1 MTTSTVTQPDAIA
14 TVLERMRGFGDRPA
28 LFHRNTL
35 LSYREFVGEIDAW
48 TQRLRAEGV
57 GAGTVCVVMG
67 DYTPRSCAIMFALM
81 QLAAIAVPLTAVS
94 TRDPSELMEMAG
106 VRLYIEPDAAGGPV
120 VRTLAPQAENALIES
135 FRPGGKPGL
144 VVFTSGST
152 GKPKGILHDFERVMR
167 KFVRQRAGW
176 RTVLFLMFDHF
187 GGMNTLLSTFAYG
200 GVGVCLEQRVPDVVC
215 RTIEAAR
222 ATLLPTTPTFLNLLL
237 VSNAH
242 RTSDLSSV
250 ELITYGTE
258 VMPAATLERVRAAF
272 PRAQIKQTYG
282 LSELGVLRSRSEDD
296 ASTWV
301 RIGGDGFEVKVKENL
316 LYVRSEANMIGYLNA
331 PSPFDDEGWMCTGDE
346 VEVRGDY
353 MRILGRKSEL
363 INVGGQ
369 KVYPAEIE
377 TVLLQADNVSDATVF
392 GVPHPIMGH
401 AIHARVTLAS
411 PEDPAS
417 VNQRL
422 RTYCSERLT
431 RHKIPMR
438 FVIAETGQY
447 SARFKK
453 VR

>member
-28 LFHRNTL
+28 LFHQNTL

-167 KFVRQRAGW
+167 KFVQQRAGW

>member
-1 MTTSTVTQPDAIA
+1 
-14 TVLERMRGFGDRPA
+14 
-28 LFHRNTL
+28 
-35 LSYREFVGEIDAW
+35 
-48 TQRLRAEGV
+48 
-57 GAGTVCVVMG
+57 
-67 DYTPRSCAIMFALM
+67 
-81 QLAAIAVPLTAVS
+81 
-94 TRDPSELMEMAG
+94 
-106 VRLYIEPDAAGGPV
+106 
-120 VRTLAPQAENALIES
+120 
-135 FRPGGKPGL
+135 

-167 KFVRQRAGW
+167 KFVQQRAGW

-200 GVGVCLEQRVPDVVC
+200 GVGICLEQRVPEVVC

-272 PRAQIKQTYG
+272 PKAQIKQTYG
-282 LSELGVLRSRSEDD
+282 LSELGVLRSRSEGD

-301 RIGGDGFEVKVKENL
+301 RIGGDGFEVKVKDNQL
-316 LYVRSEANMIGYLNA
+316 WVRSEANMIGYLNA
-331 PSPFDDEGWMCTGDE
+331 PSPFDGEGWMCTGDE

-377 TVLLQADNVSDATVF
+377 TVLLQAGNVAEATVF
-392 GVPHPIMGH
+392 GVPHAIMGH
-401 AIHARVTLAS
+401 AIHARITLNE
-411 PEDPAS
+411 PEEQSS

-422 RTYCSERLT
+422 RTYCSEHLT

-438 FVIAETGQY
+438 FIVATEAQH

>member
-1 MTTSTVTQPDAIA
+1 MTGAADRDAIA
-14 TVLERMRGFGDRPA
+14 IMLERMRGFGDRPA
-28 LFHRNTL
+28 LFHEGAL
-35 LSYREFVGEIDAW
+35 SSYRDFTREIDAW
-48 TQRLRAEGV
+48 TDRLRAAGI
-57 GAGTVCVVMG
+57 GAGTICVVMG
-67 DYTPRSCAIMFALM
+67 DYTPRSCAIMYALM
-81 QLAAIAVPLTAVS
+81 QLTAIAVPLTSVS
-94 TRDPSELMEMAG
+94 TREPAELMEMAG
-106 VRLYIEPDAAGGPV
+106 VEFYIEPGAPDGPIV
-120 VRTLAPQAENALIES
+120 KALSPQSQNHLIEA
-135 FRPGGKPGL
+135 FRPQGKPGL

-167 KFVRQRAGW
+167 KFVQQRAGW

-200 GVGVCLEQRVPDVVC
+200 GLGICLDQRVPESVC
-215 RTIEAAR
+215 RAIEAAR

-237 VSNAH
+237 ISNAH

-258 VMPAATLERVRAAF
+258 VMPDATLERVRAAF

-282 LSELGVLRSRSEDD
+282 LSELGVLRSRSADD
-296 ASTWV
+296 GSTWV
-301 RIGGDGFEVKVKENL
+301 RIGGEGFEVKIRDNL
-316 LYVRSEANMIGYLNA
+316 LWVRSEANMIGYLNA
-331 PSPFDDEGWMCTGDE
+331 PSPFDDDGWMCTGDE
-346 VEVRGDY
+346 VEVRGSY
-353 MRILGRKSEL
+353 MRILGRKSDL

-377 TVLLQADNVSDATVF
+377 TILLQADNVKDATVF
-392 GVPHPIMGH
+392 GVPHAIMGH
-401 AIHARVTLAS
+401 AIHARVTLVA
-411 PEDPAS
+411 PEEPAA

-422 RTYCSERLT
+422 RAYCSGRLT

-438 FVIAETGQY
+438 FIITTEAQH

>member
-1 MTTSTVTQPDAIA
+1 MSPTDTQPDAIA

-28 LFHRNTL
+28 LFHQNTL
-35 LSYREFVGEIDAW
+35 SSYRDFTQDIDAW
-48 TQRLRAEGV
+48 TNRLRAEGI

-67 DYTPRSCAIMFALM
+67 DYSPRSCAILFALM
-81 QLAAIAVPLTAVS
+81 RLTAIAVPLTAVS

-106 VRLYIEPDAAGGPV
+106 VEFYIEPDAAGGPV
-120 VRTLAPQAENALIES
+120 IKPLAPQSQNDLIGS
-135 FRPGGKPGL
+135 FRPRGKPGL
-144 VVFTSGST
+144 IVFTSGST

-167 KFVRQRAGW
+167 KFVQQRAGW

-200 GVGVCLEQRVPDVVC
+200 GVGICLDQRVPDVVC

-258 VMPAATLERVRAAF
+258 VMPATTLERVRAAF

-301 RIGGDGFEVKVKENL
+301 RIGGDGFEVKVKDNL
-316 LYVRSEANMIGYLNA
+316 PWVRSEANMIGYLNA
-331 PSPFDDEGWMCTGDE
+331 PSPFDDDGWMCTGDE

-377 TVLLQADNVSDATVF
+377 TVLLQADNVSDVTVF

-401 AIHARVTLAS
+401 TIQARVTLAE
-411 PEDPAS
+411 PEDPAA

-422 RTYCSERLT
+422 RAYCNERLT

-438 FVIAETGQY
+438 FIVAETAQH

>member
-1 MTTSTVTQPDAIA
+1 MTADTQPDAIA
-14 TVLERMRGFGDRPA
+14 IVLDRMRGFGDRPA
-28 LFHRNTL
+28 LFHQNAL
-35 LSYREFVGEIDAW
+35 SSYRTFVGEIDAW
-48 TQRLRAEGV
+48 TERLRSEGV
-57 GAGTVCVVMG
+57 GTGTVCVVMG
-67 DYTPRSCAIMFALM
+67 DYSSRSCAIMFALM
-81 QLAAIAVPLTAVS
+81 RLAAIAVPLTSVS

-106 VRLYIEPDAAGGPV
+106 VQFYIEPDATDGPII
-120 VRTLAPQAENALIES
+120 RARAPQAQNALIES
-135 FRPGGKPGL
+135 FRPRGKPGL

-167 KFVRQRAGW
+167 KFVQQRAGW

-377 TVLLQADNVSDATVF
+377 TVLLQAENVSDATVF

-401 AIHARVTLAS
+401 AIHARVTLAA

-422 RTYCSERLT
+422 RTFCSERLT

-438 FVIAETGQY
+438 FIIAETGQY

>member
-1 MTTSTVTQPDAIA
+1 MSPTDTQPDAIA

-28 LFHRNTL
+28 LFHQNAL
-35 LSYREFVGEIDAW
+35 SSYRAFTQDIDAW
-48 TQRLRAEGV
+48 TDRLRAEGI

-67 DYTPRSCAIMFALM
+67 DYSPKSCAILFALM
-81 QLAAIAVPLTAVS
+81 RLTAIAVPLTAVS

-106 VRLYIEPDAAGGPV
+106 AAFYIEPDATGGPV
-120 VRTLAPQAENALIES
+120 IKPLAPQSQNDLIES
-135 FRPGGKPGL
+135 FRPRGKPGL
-144 VVFTSGST
+144 IVFTSGST

-167 KFVRQRAGW
+167 KFVQQRAGW

-200 GVGVCLEQRVPDVVC
+200 GVGICLDQRVPEVVC
-215 RTIEAAR
+215 RTIEASR

-258 VMPAATLERVRAAF
+258 VMPATTLERVRAAF

-301 RIGGDGFEVKVKENL
+301 RIGGDGFEVKVKDNL
-316 LYVRSEANMIGYLNA
+316 LWVRSEANMIGYLNA
-331 PSPFDDEGWMCTGDE
+331 PSPFDDDGWMCTGDE

-392 GVPHPIMGH
+392 GVPHAIMGH
-401 AIHARVTLAS
+401 TIQARVTLTE
-411 PEDPAS
+411 PEDPAA

-422 RTYCSERLT
+422 RAWCSERLT

-438 FVIAETGQY
+438 FIIAETAQH